1 MSHFLPFYPPNSS
14 KNQNLK
20 KWKKSLEISSFYTS
34 VPKIMIICYTV
45 PEIWCMT
52 DGFFFFFSFWVFFS
66 PFTLTARRY
75 HLSPGDIITLHTC
88 SKNYDQ
94 MIYSS
99 WYIVHNGWTYG
110 QTDRRKKWHI
120 EVGVP
125 PKKFISTNA
134 YSILFKKSFQS
145 SCILMRFPK
154 NSF

>member
-1 MSHFLPFYPPNSS
+1 MKKIPGDIIILHKCT
-14 KNQNLK
+14 KNYDHMLYCS
-20 KWKKSLEISSFYTS
+20 WDMVHDRWGL
-34 VPKIMIICYTV
+34 
-45 PEIWCMT
+45 
-52 DGFFFFFSFWVFFS
+52 FFFSFWVFFF

-94 MIYSS
+94 LIYSS

-134 YSILFKKSFQS
+134 YSILLKKSFQS